1 MLGNIFS
8 GRQIGK
14 LESMLESRD
23 LDVKMGSTETTV
35 EGGTLNH
42 TELKA
47 FLVIMS
53 VTTPIMCPPH
63 PIGLPVLLFMC
74 TSFWYYP
81 VILITNM

>member
-47 FLVIMS
+47 FLVIMP
-53 VTTPIMCPPH
+53 VTTPIMCPPQQKQNK
-63 PIGLPVLLFMC
+63 I
-74 TSFWYYP
+74 YP
-81 VILITNM
+81 DLH

>member
-14 LESMLESRD
+14 LESVLESRD
-23 LDVKMGSTETTV
+23 LDVKMGSIETTE

-47 FLVIMS
+47 FLVTMPVS
-53 VTTPIMCPPH
+53 TPIMCPPH
-63 PIGLPVLLFMC
+63 PIGHIYALVYNICFSLSDLLH
-74 TSFWYYP
+74 S
-81 VILITNM
+81 V

>member
-8 GRQIGK
+8 GRQVGK
-14 LESMLESRD
+14 LESMVESRD
-23 LDVKMGSTETTV
+23 FGVKMGSIETMV

-47 FLVIMS
+47 FLVIMPVS
-53 VTTPIMCPPH
+53 TLTMCPPH

-74 TSFWYYP
+74 TSFGYYP